1 MANTAEVTQQAIDY
15 TQRIPNNVDLA
26 NDRALQRALERW
38 QPAFLSWWGETGPE
52 NTANLEVYLRT
63 AVSVDR
69 DGWANFGYVRMPE
82 YRWGIFLTPRD
93 EGRNIHFGDQR
104 GQPAWQDVPGEY
116 RSPLRRIIVTQG
128 DTEPASVEQQR
139 LLGATCPSLYDLRNL
154 FQVNVEEGR
163 HLWAMVYLLHRYFGR
178 DGREEAEALLQR
190 RSGDANNPRI
200 LTAFNE
206 KTSHWLAYYMFTF
219 FTDRDG
225 KFQLAALAESAF
237 DPLARTTRFMLTEEA
252 HHMFIGESGVARIL
266 QRTCEAMSQNKFTD
280 PAQVRAQGVI
290 DFDTLQKFVN
300 FHYSATLDLFGSEIS
315 SNAASY
321 YTGGL
326 KGRFSEAN
334 LKDNHSLTEDFYAVQ
349 EVAGG
354 EIVARQ
360 VPALT
365 ALNARL
371 RDDFTREIQAGLDR
385 WNRIPEKFGIPIRL
399 KLPHAGFHRKI
410 GSFAGHYITPDGRV
424 ISKEDWERQSPAWLP
439 TDQDHA
445 FVNSLMG
452 RVIEPGQFANW
463 IAPPARGINNLPIE
477 FEYVRFN

>member
-1 MANTAEVTQQAIDY
+1 MAEFTEGAPQPIDY
-15 TQRIPNNVDLA
+15 SQRIPNNVDLA
-26 NDRALQRALERW
+26 NDRTLQRALERW
-38 QPAFLSWWGETGPE
+38 QPAFLNWWDETGPAH
-52 NTANLEVYLRT
+52 TADLQVYLRT

-93 EGRNIHFGDQR
+93 EERKIHFGDHK
-104 GQPAWQDVPGEY
+104 GEPAWQEVPGEY

-206 KTSHWLAYYMFTF
+206 KTSHWLAFFLFTF

-225 KFQLAALAESAF
+225 KFQLAALADSAF
-237 DPLARTTRFMLTEEA
+237 DPLARTTKFMLTEEA
-252 HHMFIGESGVARIL
+252 HHMFVGESGVARVV
-266 QRTCEAMSQNKFTD
+266 QRTCEVMRAQNLTE

-290 DFDTLQKFVN
+290 DFETLQRFVN
-300 FHYSATLDLFGSEIS
+300 FHYSVTLDLFGSEVS

-321 YTGGL
+321 YTGAL
-326 KGRFSEAN
+326 KGRYAEGN
-334 LKDNHSLTEDFYAVQ
+334 IGDDHSLAQDSYEVQ
-349 EVAGG
+349 EIAEG
-354 EIVARQ
+354 EIRDRQ

-371 RDDFTREIQAGLDR
+371 RDDYAREIQAGVNR
-385 WNRIPEKFGIPIRL
+385 WNRIPERLGIPFRIQ
-399 KLPHAGFHRKI
+399 LPHMGFHRKI
-410 GSFAGHYITPDGRV
+410 GNYAGHHISPDGQV
-424 ISKEDWERQSPAWLP
+424 LSKADWERQSAGWLP
-439 TDQDHA
+439 SDEDHA
-445 FVNSLMG
+445 FVGSLMG
-452 RVIEPGQFANW
+452 RVVEPGRFASW
-463 IAPPARGINNLPIE
+463 IAPPARGINNLPLE